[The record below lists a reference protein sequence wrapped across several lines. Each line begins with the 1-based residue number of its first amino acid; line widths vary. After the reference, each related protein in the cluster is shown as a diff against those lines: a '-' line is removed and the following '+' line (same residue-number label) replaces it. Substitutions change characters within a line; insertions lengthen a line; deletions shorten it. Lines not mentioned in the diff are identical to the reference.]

1 LTNPPTHKELAQSR
15 NKDKDLPDS
24 ASLELRIT
32 EIFYSLQ
39 GEARTVGL
47 PTVFVRL
54 TGCPLRCVYCD
65 TAYAFSGG
73 ELQGIAQ
80 VAERVAN
87 YAPRYVTVTG
97 GEPLAQPNCLPLL
110 ETLCDAG
117 YEVSL
122 ETGGAIS
129 LAGVDPRVVTVLDLK
144 TPASGEMQRND
155 YDNIPLLRA
164 HDQVKFVICDRQ
176 DYEWARFKL
185 DEYQL
190 QEKVTDVLFSPSFGQ
205 LQGRQLAEWI
215 LEDNISVRLQLQL
228 HKLLWDD
235 EPGH

>member
-1 LTNPPTHKELAQSR
+1 MAAVESAIDRTASR
-15 NKDKDLPDS
+15 T
-24 ASLELRIT
+24 LRIT

-65 TAYAFSGG
+65 TEYAFHGG
-73 ELQGIAQ
+73 DLMSLDAIAGE
-80 VAERVAN
+80 VGK
-87 YAPRYVTVTG
+87 YAPAYVTVTG

-122 ETGGAIS
+122 ETSGAMPV
-129 LAGVDPRVVTVLDLK
+129 ADVDARVVKVLDLK
-144 TPASGEMQRND
+144 TPASGEVGRND
-155 YDNIPLLRA
+155 YANIEHLTPR
-164 HDQVKFVICDRQ
+164 DQVKFVICDRA

-185 DEYQL
+185 DEYGL
-190 QEKVTDVLFSPSFGQ
+190 AARVSDVLFSPSHGE
-205 LQGRQLAEWI
+205 LAPRDLAEWI
-215 LEDNISVRLQLQL
+215 LADRLSVRLQLQL
-228 HKLLWDD
+228 HKLLWND

>member
-1 LTNPPTHKELAQSR
+1 MTNALSHSDDAVPAATGQS
-15 NKDKDLPDS
+15 
-24 ASLELRIT
+24 LRIT

-65 TAYAFSGG
+65 TEYAFSGG
-73 ELQGIAQ
+73 ELHSLTQITQQ
-80 VAERVAN
+80 VAS

-97 GEPLAQPNCLPLL
+97 GEPLAQQNCLPLL
-110 ETLCDAG
+110 TQLCDAG

-122 ETGGAIS
+122 ETGGAMS
-129 LAGVDPRVVTVLDLK
+129 LVGIDPRVVTVLDLK

-155 YDNIPLLRA
+155 YANIPLLDSA
-164 HDQVKFVICDRQ
+164 DQVKFVICDRQ

-185 DEYQL
+185 DEYGL
-190 QEKVTDVLFSPSFGQ
+190 ADRVGDVLFSPSFGQ
-205 LQGRQLAEWI
+205 LHGRDLAQWI
-215 LEDNISVRLQLQL
+215 LADNLPVRLQLQL
-228 HKLLWDD
+228 HKLLWND
-235 EPGH
+235 EPGR

>member
-1 LTNPPTHKELAQSR
+1 M
-15 NKDKDLPDS
+15 S
-24 ASLELRIT
+24 ATSQANRDALRIT

-73 ELQGIAQ
+73 EMMAIDQ
-80 VAERVAN
+80 VADQVAVH
-87 YAPRYVTVTG
+87 APQYVTVTG
-97 GEPLAQPNCLPLL
+97 GEPLAQPACLPLL
-110 ETLCDAG
+110 ESLCDAG

-122 ETGGAIS
+122 ETSGALS
-129 LAGVDPRVVTVLDLK
+129 VAGVDKRVVKVLDLK

-155 YDNIPLLRA
+155 YDNMAMLTGN
-164 HDQVKFVICDRQ
+164 DQVKFVICDRE

-190 QEKVTDVLFSPSFGQ
+190 PGRVSDILFSPSHEQ
-205 LQGRQLAEWI
+205 LPARELAEWI
-215 LEDNISVRLQLQL
+215 LQDKLPVRLQLQL
-228 HKLLWDD
+228 HKLLWQD

>member
-1 LTNPPTHKELAQSR
+1 M
-15 NKDKDLPDS
+15 
-24 ASLELRIT
+24 ASLADTTVAAPDTLRIT

-65 TAYAFSGG
+65 TAYAFHGG
-73 ELQGIAQ
+73 EQRSLDDIVDAVAVHNAQ
-80 VAERVAN
+80 
-87 YAPRYVTVTG
+87 YVTVTG

-110 ETLCDAG
+110 VRLCDAG

-122 ETGGAIS
+122 ETSGAMPVG
-129 LAGVDPRVVTVLDLK
+129 AVDPRVVKVLDLK
-144 TPASGEMQRND
+144 TPASQEASRND
-155 YDNIPLLRA
+155 YGNIEHLTPN
-164 HDQVKFVICDRQ
+164 DQVKFVICDRG

-185 DEYQL
+185 DEFAL
-190 QEKVTDVLFSPSFGQ
+190 PGRVSDVLFSPSHDQ
-205 LQGRQLAEWI
+205 LAPRDLAEWI
-215 LEDNISVRLQLQL
+215 LADRLPVRLQLQL

-235 EPGH
+235 APGH